1 MHSEEN
7 GLMRL
12 EKSNVEAATDMFTR
26 AFYNDPFSL
35 YAFPDESERG
45 IRLPYMNR
53 FSLYY
58 GLRYGLAYTTSEKCE
73 GGAIWMPPGKA
84 KLSILGFLLSGGII
98 PIIKMGLK
106 AELKMLPLDKFM
118 EEKHKKLAPF
128 PHWYLALLGVD
139 PQYQKQ
145 GFAGKLMRPM
155 LEKFDHENIPCY
167 LETDSEKNYL
177 MYQHFGFEIIDEFIL
192 PKADIRLWAML
203 RYKK

>member
-12 EKSNVEAATDMFTR
+12 EKSDVEAAADMFSR

-45 IRLPYMNR
+45 IRLPYMNQ
-53 FSLYY
+53 FPLYY
-58 GLRYGLAYTTSEKCE
+58 GLRYGLAYSTSERCE

-128 PHWYLALLGVD
+128 THWYLALLGVD

-155 LEKFDHENIPCY
+155 LEKFDDENIPCY

>member
-1 MHSEEN
+1 
-7 GLMRL
+7 
-12 EKSNVEAATDMFTR
+12 
-26 AFYNDPFSL
+26 
-35 YAFPDESERG
+35 
-45 IRLPYMNR
+45 MNR